1 MDSADPEIKK
11 AMESDKWR
19 KAGDVKTESFESA
32 LASETETLLP
42 GQHYITINQS
52 LILSQEED
60 MVFTRIP
67 GTDPPQYMFLDKT
80 QTLDDGRTYAAVLE
94 DKKEYAVYEMNDKN
108 LPHRVGVFPGGEIY
122 SHYDPVTRKIPAA
135 EDKEARKETEV
146 SETIGRKV
154 AKPDH
159 FEDAGYYA
167 IERGK
172 ASAGM
177 LQRQFKI
184 GYQDASELMDRLIGA
199 GVIAKTDVSLSK
211 KVLMTKDQFEQY
223 LRSGKQAAPR
233 TDGKGLKIPQMGG
246 KGGLKL

>member
-1 MDSADPEIKK
+1 
-11 AMESDKWR
+11 
-19 KAGDVKTESFESA
+19 
-32 LASETETLLP
+32 
-42 GQHYITINQS
+42 
-52 LILSQEED
+52 
-60 MVFTRIP
+60 
-67 GTDPPQYMFLDKT
+67 
-80 QTLDDGRTYAAVLE
+80 
-94 DKKEYAVYEMNDKN
+94 MNDKN
-108 LPHRVGVFPGGEIY
+108 LPHRAGVFSGGEIY

-146 SETIGRKV
+146 SETVGQKM

-159 FEDAGYYA
+159 FENAGYYV

-184 GYQDASELMDRLIGA
+184 GYQAASELMDRLSDA

-223 LRSGKQAAPR
+223 LCSGKQAAPR
-233 TDGKGLKIPQMGG
+233 TDGKQMKIPQMGG